1 VMSGTSLVGSREIS
15 LKRVFSHFQE
25 GPSSME
31 HVSIEVHT
39 GRETLI
45 PYDT

>member
-1 VMSGTSLVGSREIS
+1 MSGISLVGSREIS

-25 GPSSME
+25 GME
-31 HVSIEVHT
+31 YVIIEIRT

-45 PYDT
+45 PYNT